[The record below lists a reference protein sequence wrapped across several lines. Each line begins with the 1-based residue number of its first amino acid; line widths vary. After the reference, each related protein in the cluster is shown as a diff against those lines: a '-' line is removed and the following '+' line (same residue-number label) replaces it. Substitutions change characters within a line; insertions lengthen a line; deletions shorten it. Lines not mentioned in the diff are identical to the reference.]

1 MSRHNAMHRPPRLS
15 QVDVAELDDE
25 AVTCSARESRVALAE
40 LPRMPRRSAPSLLE
54 DSDVVSSAGV
64 GGNVARFSARPSYV
78 ARGEIQTGETRTLAG
93 SGTSPTHSVRPSVRA
108 SRHSAVPML
117 ASAEVELEP
126 EYAYENDAQLLG
138 MTREEP
144 LELVDHTV
152 MMPASQPP
160 PAVQPSVRG
169 RAPLSSLP
177 ASGGAY
183 HSQRMSVPPPADSW
197 RESPWVMPSVRQA
210 AMTPPVAPRREW
222 NVLQTIGIVG
232 TGIIMLA
239 IVFGAVMFAN
249 SDGEERSMQFTQRA
263 AAAQQL
269 PAPAATT
276 LPAAATPTTFAM
288 PAAAPDAAKGRVIA
302 VSTTV
307 APSPVVVEPKP
318 VTPTPRVTT
327 TARAKEPV
335 AQRAPLPAAPR
346 AKEARET
353 KPEASKKT
361 REEQEVESLLAKL
374 GEAQL
379 R

>member
-15 QVDVAELDDE
+15 QVDVADFDDE
-25 AVTCSARESRVALAE
+25 AVTCSARESRVALAG
-40 LPRMPRRSAPSLLE
+40 LPMTPRRSSPSLIE
-54 DSDVVSSAGV
+54 DSDVVSSAGL
-64 GGNVARFSARPSYV
+64 GANVARFAARPSYV
-78 ARGEIQTGETRTLAG
+78 ARGEIPTGETQTLAG

-126 EYAYENDAQLLG
+126 EYALG

-160 PAVQPSVRG
+160 PAVQPSVR
-169 RAPLSSLP
+169 AP
-177 ASGGAY
+177 Y
-183 HSQRMSVPPPADSW
+183 RSQMMSVPPPADSW

-210 AMTPPVAPRREW
+210 AMTPPVAPRRET
-222 NVLQTIGIVG
+222 NVLQTIGIIG

-239 IVFGAVMFAN
+239 IVFGAVMFAS
-249 SDGEERSMQFTQRA
+249 SDADDRPMQFTQRA
-263 AAAQQL
+263 AAQQL
-269 PAPAATT
+269 PSPAATT
-276 LPAAATPTTFAM
+276 LPAAAPTQTVLTM
-288 PAAAPDAAKGRVIA
+288 PATSPTPDVAKARVIA
-302 VSTTV
+302 ASPAPV
-307 APSPVVVEPKP
+307 AVPPPVVVVEKP
-318 VTPTPRVTT
+318 VTKVAT

-335 AQRAPLPAAPR
+335 AARAVPAPVKAKDAP
-346 AKEARET
+346 KEPKGET
-353 KPEASKKT
+353 TKKT

>member
-1 MSRHNAMHRPPRLS
+1 MSRHNAMHRPPLLS
-15 QVDVAELDDE
+15 QVDFDDE

-40 LPRMPRRSAPSLLE
+40 LPMTPRRSAPSLIE
-54 DSDVVSSAGV
+54 DSDVVSSAGL
-64 GGNVARFSARPSYV
+64 GGNVARFAARPSYV
-78 ARGEIQTGETRTLAG
+78 ARGEIQTGETQTLAG
-93 SGTSPTHSVRPSVRA
+93 SGTSPAHSVRPSVRA

-160 PAVQPSVRG
+160 PAVQPSVRPSY
-169 RAPLSSLP
+169 R
-177 ASGGAY
+177 
-183 HSQRMSVPPPADSW
+183 SQMMSVPPPADSW

-210 AMTPPVAPRREW
+210 AMTPPVAPRRET
-222 NVLQTIGIVG
+222 NVLQTIGIIG

-263 AAAQQL
+263 AAQQL

-276 LPAAATPTTFAM
+276 LPAAAPTQTAFVT
-288 PAAAPDAAKGRVIA
+288 PAAVPDVAKGRVIA
-302 VSTTV
+302 ASTTV
-307 APSPVVVEPKP
+307 APIVPAPVVVEPKIEKP
-318 VTPTPRVTT
+318 VTTQKVTT
-327 TARAKEPV
+327 TARVKEPV
-335 AQRAPLPAAPR
+335 AVRAPVPAPPK
-346 AKEARET
+346 AKEAKEP
-353 KPEASKKT
+353 KSEASKKT